1 MLRVN
6 TVCVNGMGSSLILR
20 ISVEKAFKELGIE
33 AQVEAVDL
41 GAMKGKKPD
50 VIITT
55 PSLANSIEAR
65 AGLTIV
71 TTTNF
76 VNVELLKAK
85 IKEALNL

>member
-20 ISVEKAFKELGIE
+20 ITVEKAFKQLGVE
-33 AQVEAVDL
+33 VQVEALDL
-41 GAMKGKKPD
+41 GAMKGKHPD

-55 PSLANSIEAR
+55 PDLANSIEAR
-65 AGLTIV
+65 QGLTVI

-76 VNVELLKAK
+76 VNVELIKAK